1 MEELIEIIKEHV
13 PDIGLNKEQTLLDDA
28 LIDSIQLVEIISD
41 ISEKFEIEISGDD
54 IDPDNFQSVQNIWKL
69 ILKLKNN

>member
-1 MEELIEIIKEHV
+1 MDELIEIIKQYV
-13 PDIGLNKEQTLLDDA
+13 PDIELNKEQALLDDA

-41 ISEKFEIEISGDD
+41 ISEKFQIEISGDD
-54 IDPDNFQSVQNIWKL
+54 IDPDNFQSIQNIWKL

>member
-1 MEELIEIIKEHV
+1 MEELIEIIKEYV
-13 PDIGLNKEQTLLDDA
+13 PDIELNKEQALLDDA

-41 ISEKFEIEISGDD
+41 ISEKFQIEISGDD
-54 IDPDNFQSVQNIWKL
+54 IDPDNFQSIQKIWKL